1 MNSRH
6 SLSASLPRW
15 LDRAHPSESVVL
27 GGAALV
33 VGLTS
38 GAGVWLFKQLIE
50 LVYQM
55 AYGNIGAALGNI
67 VPWLIVLIPVSGG
80 LVVGLLLHFF
90 VGEERHHGVAGIMEA
105 VALAGGRLRYKRLP
119 SKAVAAALSIGVGA
133 SVGPEDPSV
142 QIGANLGSMFGQWLH
157 LSDERVRTL
166 VAAGAA
172 GGIAAAF
179 NAPIAGVFF
188 ALEIIVGE
196 LAGSMFGIVILAAVI
211 SAVFTQAVS
220 GPQPA
225 FKVPAYAFQ
234 SAQELPLYLGLGLVA
249 GPIAALY
256 IRALYLAQD
265 VFHGLH
271 VPRWLKPA
279 IAGAIVGVTGLFL
292 PQILGVGYSTIE
304 QILNGAIY
312 SIGLLLALLVAKL
325 IMTPVSIGGGF
336 PGGVFAPSLF
346 LGATLGAAYGTM
358 AQQLFPGMSLAP
370 QAFAMVG
377 MAAVLAGAVHAP
389 LTAIILLFEMT
400 NDYHIILPL
409 MFAVAVSLWLAQHLQ
424 HDSVY
429 VHGLARK
436 GIRIAHGRDVDVLE
450 ALTVSE
456 VMQPEVTP
464 LGESDSLASA
474 AEVFMQTRH
483 HGLPVLNQTGEL
495 CGILT
500 VQDIERFQN
509 DGGVD
514 NHTVGDAATRELLV
528 TYADETI
535 GAALRRM
542 SARDVGRM
550 PVVSR
555 GNPRQLIGLLRRSD
569 LVRAYDIA
577 LTRRAEMRHRAQQVR
592 LGAFGGVSVEEAVI
606 AANAACVNKR
616 VSEVQWPR
624 ASVIATLRRGS
635 RVIIPHGDT
644 VLKPGDVLIIA
655 AEGEAREAVRQ
666 LCSADQILSDV
677 NTGAADHSSAS
688 P

>member
-1 MNSRH
+1 MRR
-6 SLSASLPRW
+6 SLSGSLPGW
-15 LDRAHPSESVVL
+15 LDRVQPSESVVL

-33 VGLTS
+33 VGLAS

-50 LVYQM
+50 LVYSL
-55 AYGNIGAALGNI
+55 AYGRLGTSLSSIG
-67 VPWLIVLIPVSGG
+67 PWLIVLIPVIGG
-80 LVVGLLLHFF
+80 IVVGLLLHFF
-90 VGEERHHGVAGIMEA
+90 VGAERHHGVAGIMES
-105 VALAGGRLRYKRLP
+105 VALAGGRLRYKRMP
-119 SKAVAAALSIGVGA
+119 IKAVAAALSIGVGA

-142 QIGANLGSMFGQWLH
+142 QIGSSFGSMFGQWLH

-196 LAGSMFGIVILAAVI
+196 LTGSMLGVVVLAAVI

-234 SAQELPLYLGLGLVA
+234 SVQELPLYLILGLLA

-256 IRALYLAQD
+256 IRALYFAQD
-265 VFHGLH
+265 VFHGLQ
-271 VPRWLKPA
+271 VPRWIKPA
-279 IAGAIVGVTGLFL
+279 IAGAIVGATGLFL

-304 QILNGAIY
+304 QILNGATF

-325 IMTPVSIGGGF
+325 IMTPISIGGGF

-346 LGATLGAAYGTM
+346 LGATLGAAYGTV
-358 AQQLFPGMSLAP
+358 AQQLFPGMNLAP

-409 MFAVAVSLWLAQHLQ
+409 MFAVAISLWLSQRFQ

-436 GIRIAHGRDVDVLE
+436 GVRIQHGRDIEVLE
-450 ALTVSE
+450 SLTVGE
-456 VMQPEVTP
+456 VMQTEVTP
-464 LGESDSLASA
+464 LHELDSLSSA
-474 AEVFMQTRH
+474 ADVFLRTRH
-483 HGLPVLNQTGEL
+483 HGLPVVNSAGEL
-495 CGILT
+495 VGLLT
-500 VQDIERFQN
+500 VQDIERVQTN
-509 DGGVD
+509 GGIV
-514 NHTVGDAATRELLV
+514 NQTVGEVCTRDLLV
-528 TYADETI
+528 TYPDETI

-542 SARDVGRM
+542 GARDVGRL
-550 PVVSR
+550 PVVVR
-555 GNPRQLIGLLRRSD
+555 DNPRQLIGILRRTD

-577 LTRRAEMRHRAQQVR
+577 LTRRAAVRHHAQQVR
-592 LGAFGGVSVEEAVI
+592 LGAFTGVSVEEVVVEVQAPC
-606 AANAACVNKR
+606 ANKR
-616 VSEVQWPR
+616 VSDAKWPR
-624 ASVIATLRRGS
+624 DSVIATLRRGQ

-644 VLKPGDVLIIA
+644 VLKPGDVLVIA
-655 AEGEAREAVRQ
+655 AEGEARDAVRR
-666 LCSADQILSDV
+666 LCTVEQGMSNFASETSNTLSV
-677 NTGAADHSSAS
+677 
-688 P
+688 PP